1 MDLTL
6 VLTVLCAL
14 ILWEIVSRR
23 RKILNA
29 YSLCFGILM
38 SPLLFVAITI
48 VAAWVVQTGAVIV
61 GV

>member
-14 ILWEIVSRR
+14 FLWEILSRR
-23 RKILNA
+23 SNFLNA
-29 YSLCFGILM
+29 YSLCFGVLM
-38 SPLLFVAITI
+38 SPLVFVAITI